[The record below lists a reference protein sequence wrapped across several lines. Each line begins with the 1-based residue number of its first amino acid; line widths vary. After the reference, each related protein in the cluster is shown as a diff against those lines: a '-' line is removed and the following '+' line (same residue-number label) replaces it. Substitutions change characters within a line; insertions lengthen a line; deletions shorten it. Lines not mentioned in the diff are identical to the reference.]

1 MSRARL
7 ALLLS
12 LIAFV
17 WIQSQNTWTSQNAWS
32 QELDSTAEVESQA
45 TDESGTGGE
54 SGADDEKGAGN
65 EVEEISGDD
74 PEAGSEGADAG
85 NGASDAAEGD
95 EANDWMSRVDGVF
108 GSCVGVVASVLFFD
122 FWTSEWL
129 GTSVP
134 FVVVWLFLGATFLT
148 IRMGFINFRA
158 FKHAIDLTRGVYD
171 KPGEPGEVTHFQAL
185 SAALSATVGLGNIAG
200 VAIAISLGGPGA
212 TFWIILVGLIGM
224 TAKFSECTLGQL
236 YRVSDEDGHVLGG
249 PMRYLKSGLAELGLA
264 KLGTV
269 LAWLFMILCIGASFG
284 GGNAFQV
291 GQSLEAIRG
300 DIPVLQDHPYIY
312 GVLMAAMVGVV
323 IVGGIKSIGAVAS
336 KIVPFMCLAYVVAAL
351 FILFVNAGAIPA
363 AVMKIISGAFSVE
376 AGLGGFLGIL
386 VIGIQRAV
394 FSNEA
399 GVGSAAIA
407 HSAAKT
413 DEPVSEGIV
422 ALLEPFIDTVV
433 VCTITALVV
442 VVTGAYNAPE
452 MADAIA
458 GKQGATITLH
468 AFTTG
473 GYDWFRYVLY
483 VAVVLF
489 AYSTCISWSYY
500 GERCW
505 VELFGAHT
513 SLIYKVLFLVF
524 TVLGSIV
531 TRGNILDF
539 SDLMILGMSFPNLLG
554 VFLLSGIVKRE
565 LDRYWQKY
573 RSGELKPADE
583 S

>member
-1 MSRARL
+1 MPAARYL
-7 ALLLS
+7 LPAVVLLS
-12 LIAFV
+12 FPLAVWAAPQSDRSAAFAGAV
-17 WIQSQNTWTSQNAWS
+17 AQADLAADPAWS
-32 QELDSTAEVESQA
+32 QR
-45 TDESGTGGE
+45 
-54 SGADDEKGAGN
+54 
-65 EVEEISGDD
+65 I
-74 PEAGSEGADAG
+74 
-85 NGASDAAEGD
+85 D
-95 EANDWMSRVDGVF
+95 EAF
-108 GSCVGVVASVLFFD
+108 GSYVVDNAAKVLFFD
-122 FWTSEWL
+122 FGTEQIL
-129 GTSVP
+129 GTSIP
-134 FVVVWLFLGATFLT
+134 FVVVWLFFGAGYLT

-200 VAIAISLGGPGA
+200 VAIAIGTGGPGA
-212 TFWIILVGLIGM
+212 TFWIILVGLLGM

-236 YRVSDEDGHVLGG
+236 YRVTDDDGHVLGG
-249 PMRYLKSGLAELGLA
+249 PMRYLKTGLKDIGLGP
-264 KLGTV
+264 LGRV
-269 LAWLFMILCIGASFG
+269 LAVVFMILCIGASFG

-300 DIPVLQDHPYIY
+300 DVQILQDYPFVY
-312 GVLMAAMVGVV
+312 GIIMAVAVGLV
-323 IVGGIKSIGAVAS
+323 IVGGIRSIGAVAS
-336 KIVPFMCLAYVVAAL
+336 RIVPFMCTAYVVAAVY
-351 FILFVNAGAIPA
+351 ILIVNAAAIPDAINKIVFEAFTPQA
-363 AVMKIISGAFSVE
+363 AY
-376 AGLGGFLGIL
+376 GGFLGVL

-442 VVTGAYNAPE
+442 VVTGAYAAPE
-452 MADAIA
+452 MASAIA
-458 GKQGATITLH
+458 DSQGAKVTLY
-468 AFTTG
+468 AFING
-473 GYDWFRYVLY
+473 GHDWFRYILY
-483 VAVVLF
+483 FAVVLF

-505 VELFGAHT
+505 VELFGART
-513 SLIYKVLFLVF
+513 SIVYKFLFLGF

-531 TRGNILDF
+531 TRGNILAF

-554 VFLLSGIVKRE
+554 VFLLSGIVKRQ
-565 LDRYWQKY
+565 LDLYWKKY
-573 RSGELKPADE
+573 KNGELVRADQT

>member
-1 MSRARL
+1 MIAP
-7 ALLLS
+7 ALIFVS
-12 LIAFV
+12 LTAWAAPQADV
-17 WIQSQNTWTSQNAWS
+17 PTSPEDVVAEAAPQSGEPIQAENEVAEETDVTEPAEQKAKTWTKK
-32 QELDSTAEVESQA
+32 V
-45 TDESGTGGE
+45 DE
-54 SGADDEKGAGN
+54 
-65 EVEEISGDD
+65 
-74 PEAGSEGADAG
+74 
-85 NGASDAAEGD
+85 
-95 EANDWMSRVDGVF
+95 VF
-108 GSCVGVVASVLFFD
+108 GAYVVANAAKVLFFD
-122 FWTSEWL
+122 FWTGDKKDDDGNVIRKGWL
-129 GTSVP
+129 GTSIP
-134 FVVVWLFLGATFLT
+134 FVVVWLLLGALFLT
-148 IRMGFINFRA
+148 IRMGFINFRG

-171 KPGEPGEVTHFQAL
+171 TPGEPGEVSHFQAL

-200 VAIAISLGGPGA
+200 VAIAISTGGPGA
-212 TFWIILVGLIGM
+212 TFWIIMIGLLGM

-236 YRVSDEDGHVLGG
+236 YRVTDEDGRVLGG
-249 PMRYLKSGLAELGLA
+249 PMRYLRTGLAEIGLA
-264 KLGTV
+264 PLGKI
-269 LAWLFMILCIGASFG
+269 LAVIFMVLCIGASFG

-300 DIPVLQDHPYIY
+300 DVEILQDYPYLY
-312 GVLMAAMVGVV
+312 GIAMAVLVGIV
-323 IVGGIKSIGAVAS
+323 IVGGIRSIGAVAS
-336 KIVPFMCLAYVVAAL
+336 RIVPFMCVAYVIAAL
-351 FILFVNAGAIPA
+351 YILLVNAAAIPD
-363 AVMKIISGAFSVE
+363 AVVKIVAEAFSPQ
-376 AGLGGFLGIL
+376 AAYGGFLGVL

-442 VVTGAYNAPE
+442 VVTGAYDAPE
-452 MADAIA
+452 MASAIA
-458 GKQGATITLH
+458 DKQGAKVTLF
-468 AFTTG
+468 AFVTG
-473 GYDWFRYVLY
+473 GHDWFRYILY

-505 VELFGAHT
+505 VGLFGART
-513 SLIYKVLFLVF
+513 SLIYKLLFLSF

-554 VFLLSGIVKRE
+554 VFLLSGIVKRQ
-565 LDRYWQKY
+565 LDLYWQKY
-573 RSGELKPADE
+573 RSGEIARADQV
-583 S
+583 